1 MATWPDI
8 SEALAALGT
17 INPGDQLEVERCL
30 EAAIAYLTYRCTIAL
45 DTEDPPAPIVPADI
59 RRACVMLTGRLF
71 SRRNSPEGAAGFGD
85 FGVVRVTRI
94 DPDIEAMLL
103 SARSWGIA

>member
-8 SEALAALGT
+8 TEATAAIGT
-17 INPGDQLEVERCL
+17 TNASDAGEIQRCL
-30 EAAIAYLTYRCTIAL
+30 DAAIAYLTYRCEIVN
-45 DTEDPPAPIVPADI
+45 DTEEPPAPIVTDDV
-59 RRACVMLTGRLF
+59 RRACVMLTARLF

-103 SARSWGIA
+103 SQRSWGIA

>member
-1 MATWPDI
+1 MATWPEVTEVLEGI
-8 SEALAALGT
+8 GT
-17 INPGDQLEVERCL
+17 VNPVDQAEVQRCL
-30 EAAIAYLTYRCTIAL
+30 DAAIAYLTYRCDIVD
-45 DTEDPPAPIVPADI
+45 DTEDPPAPIVPDDV
-59 RRACVMLTGRLF
+59 RRACVMLTARLF

>member
-1 MATWPDI
+1 MATWPDLTEVTEGI
-8 SEALAALGT
+8 GT
-17 INPGDQLEVERCL
+17 TNVSDADEIQRCL
-30 EAAIAYLTYRCTIAL
+30 DAAVAYLTYRCAITL
-45 DTEDPPAPIVPADI
+45 DESDVPIVTDDV
-59 RRACVMLTGRLF
+59 RRACVMLTARLF

-103 SARSWGIA
+103 SQRSWGIA